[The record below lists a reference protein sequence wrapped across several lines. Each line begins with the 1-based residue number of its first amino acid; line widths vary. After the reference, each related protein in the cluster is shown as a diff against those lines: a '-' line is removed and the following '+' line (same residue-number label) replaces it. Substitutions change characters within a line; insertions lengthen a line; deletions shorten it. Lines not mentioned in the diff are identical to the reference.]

1 VIILS
6 PPNIDDSTVQFFD
19 RNHIK
24 VEFVE
29 NTIRDCSGIP
39 LSEDMAY
46 AALRLISDKNNL
58 PLLFMCKSGKNLTGI
73 VTACLRKMQRW
84 SLISI
89 YEEFRRYAA
98 GWLSLRSQ
106 QQMEQ
111 FIELFDIDLVPYDS
125 STTPAFLCSR

>member
-1 VIILS
+1 MIILS
-6 PPNIDDSTVQFFD
+6 CPNIDDSTAQFFEE
-19 RNHIK
+19 NNIK

-29 NTIRDCSGIP
+29 NTVRDSGIP

-46 AALRLISDKNNL
+46 ASLKLISDRSNL
-58 PLLFMCKSGKNLTGI
+58 PLLVVCKSGKNLTGV

-106 QQMEQ
+106 QQLEQ
-111 FIELFDIDLVPYDS
+111 FIELFDIDLVPFDS
-125 STTPAFLCSR
+125 STAPAFLSR